1 MKLNLTLLWATISF
15 VAVGTIVLVLQPYLD
30 FH

>member
-1 MKLNLTLLWATISF
+1 MTLNLTLFWVTVSF
-15 VAVGTIVLVLQPYLD
+15 VIVGTIVLVLQPYLD